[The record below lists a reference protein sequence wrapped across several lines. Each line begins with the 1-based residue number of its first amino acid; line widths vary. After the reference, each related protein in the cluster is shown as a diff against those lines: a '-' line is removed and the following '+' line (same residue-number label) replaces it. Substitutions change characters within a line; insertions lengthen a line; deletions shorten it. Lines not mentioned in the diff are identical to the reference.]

1 MPTLHQFDYLFAFG
15 VIFCTLDAYQIGAN
29 DVANSWATS
38 VSSKSVTMK
47 QAILGAAIFEF
58 LGAVLVG
65 GRVSSTIKNGII
77 PADVF
82 KNDAGLQLLGFVNAI
97 FISSLWLTLATYMS
111 WPVSTTYSIV
121 SAVLGVG
128 IAVGGFDAPSWGWNG
143 GKGMAAI
150 WGGLV
155 IAPAMAAGFGAIIF
169 LLVKYIVLKRKDSTR
184 WGLITGPIWFFIVAC
199 VLTMSIIYKGSPQ
212 LNLEDMSPGKTA
224 AVILLTGLVVGI
236 LSVLFWVPYVRAKV
250 IKKDYTIRFYHFFYG
265 PFLWNRPA
273 PADAGE
279 IGKGAVA
286 DYRIRDHK
294 EGDVVNDPI
303 KVYGNPD
310 SMAEQA
316 TMADQATVTEEAGND
331 EKAPRKTDSLE
342 GSSDVAHAIPLESK
356 LEKELEVPQHPIEG
370 PWILPKNIWIVLRHR
385 AYPFVH
391 KMLTHGAGVDVHARQ
406 AGTGTKDAER
416 MQKIYGRAVQYP
428 NETEHI
434 FSFMQVMTACTASF
448 AHGANDLSNA
458 IGPFSVIY
466 YTWKNG
472 VPAGKESD
480 VEVWM
485 LVYGAATLVLG
496 LATYGYNIMSVL
508 GNRITLVSP
517 SRGFCM
523 ELGGAITVIL
533 ASQYG
538 IPVSTTMCI
547 TGATIGV
554 GLCNGDVKSI
564 AWRSIGWIYLGWILT
579 IVVVAIASACLLA
592 IVINAPRLN

>member
-47 QAILGAAIFEF
+47 QAIVGAAIFEF

-77 PADVF
+77 PANTF
-82 KNDAGLQLLGFVNAI
+82 QGDAGLQLLGFVNAI
-97 FISSLWLTLATYMS
+97 FISSLWLSLATYMS

-143 GKGMAAI
+143 GQGMAAI

-155 IAPAMAAGFGAIIF
+155 IAPAMAGAFGAICF
-169 LLVKYIVLKRKDSTR
+169 LLVKFIVLKREDSTR
-184 WGLITGPIWFFIVAC
+184 WGLITGPFWFFLVAC

-212 LNLEDMSPGKTA
+212 LNLDEMSSGKTA
-224 AVILLTGLVVGI
+224 AAILLTGLVVCI
-236 LSVLFWVPYVRAKV
+236 LSIVFWLPYVRAKV

-279 IGKGAVA
+279 NINRAVA
-286 DYRIRDHK
+286 DYRIRDQK
-294 EGDVVNDPI
+294 ENDIVMDPI
-303 KVYGNPD
+303 QVYGNSE

-316 TMADQATVTEEAGND
+316 TMTDEASKD
-331 EKAPRKTDSLE
+331 DKEPRKTGSVE
-342 GSSDVAHAIPLESK
+342 GSSDTAQPVMLESK
-356 LEKELEVPQHPIEG
+356 LEKEVEVTAHPIEG
-370 PWILPKNIWIVLRHR
+370 PWILPKNLWIILRHR

-391 KMLTHGAGVDVHARQ
+391 KVLTHGAGVDVHAMQ
-406 AGTGTKDAER
+406 AGKGTDDAAR
-416 MQKIYGRAVQYP
+416 MQKIYERAVQYP
-428 NETEHI
+428 NETEHV

-472 VPAGKESD
+472 IPAGSKSD

-508 GNRITLVSP
+508 GNRITLISP

-547 TGATIGV
+547 TGATVGV
-554 GLCNGDVKSI
+554 ALCNNDLKSVNLR
-564 AWRSIGWIYLGWILT
+564 AVAWIYAGWILT
-579 IVVVAIASACLLA
+579 IVVVAVASACLLA
-592 IVINAPRLN
+592 IVINAPRLP